1 MNHSTDT
8 PKQDKEFSPL
18 SGVSLFCG
26 IIAVCAAPANGT
38 YMAYIMGVISL
49 LLGVIAVSKDA
60 DEDVAIAGIALGVI
74 AMLTYWY
81 LNF

>member
-1 MNHSTDT
+1 MNNPADNSKQNRAST
-8 PKQDKEFSPL
+8 PL
-18 SGVSLFCG
+18 AGASLLCG

-38 YMAYIMGVISL
+38 YIAYIMGVLSL
-49 LLGVIAVSKDA
+49 LFGIIIVSKDA
-60 DEDVAIAGIALGVI
+60 DDDSAIAGIALGAI